1 MPNTAPWGGDPN
13 RARVRRADKIPPP
26 TGSPNAGCGCPM
38 VAAVRSA
45 RRGRWRL
52 ARRYAAWSV
61 RLMASKIA

>member
-1 MPNTAPWGGDPN
+1 
-13 RARVRRADKIPPP
+13 
-26 TGSPNAGCGCPM
+26 M